1 MDDVQ
6 ENWAKVDIY
15 SKLTSEDIIL
25 IKINFDNK
33 YE

>member
-1 MDDVQ
+1 MDHVQ

-15 SKLTSEDIIL
+15 SKLTSEDIL

>member
-1 MDDVQ
+1 MDHVQ
-6 ENWAKVDIY
+6 ENWEKVDIY